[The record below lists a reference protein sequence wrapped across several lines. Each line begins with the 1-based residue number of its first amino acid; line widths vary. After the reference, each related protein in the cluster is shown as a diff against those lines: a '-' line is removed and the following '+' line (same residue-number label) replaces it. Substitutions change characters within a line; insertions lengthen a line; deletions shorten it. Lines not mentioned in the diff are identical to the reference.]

1 MTRILP
7 FVTVDWSQ
15 NVTVTESFSSLLQIQ
30 MKEITQKDGSMSER
44 RLQKWEADANAEV
57 GRDCSLSTA
66 EEESKALLIRIKM
79 IYST

>member
-1 MTRILP
+1 M
-7 FVTVDWSQ
+7 
-15 NVTVTESFSSLLQIQ
+15 
-30 MKEITQKDGSMSER
+30 EITQKDGSVSEW
-44 RLQKWEADANAEV
+44 RLQQEEADTNAEV

>member
-1 MTRILP
+1 MSRIPP
-7 FVTVDWSQ
+7 FVTVDWSR

-30 MKEITQKDGSMSER
+30 MKESTQKDER
-44 RLQKWEADANAEV
+44 RLQQEEADANAEV

>member
-1 MTRILP
+1 MTRIFP
-7 FVTVDWSQ
+7 FVTVAWSQ
-15 NVTVTESFSSLLQIQ
+15 NVTVNESFSSLLQIQ
-30 MKEITQKDGSMSER
+30 MEITQKDGTVSEL
-44 RLQKWEADANAEV
+44 RLQQEEANANAEV